1 MAQGNAL
8 GVARCA
14 VLAGLAASLLPLS
27 TAFAGSADPPN
38 LRAVEAAT
46 FEVLAP
52 VAGVGSNGVVGTAFA
67 IGPNEFVTAAHTL
80 DQIIGSRFA
89 RPVLMDSKR
98 AGYQIAN
105 ILHYSQQQDYVVFS
119 LVNPPPVTPLE
130 LRRDRRADGAVYF
143 AGRRSGGGIVIT
155 RGTFIGRTPET
166 ESGRFDW
173 LRFKSRIWAG
183 VSGGP
188 LLDESGEVIG
198 IVRARA
204 RDGDANYAV
213 PIALLPSG
221 PTDRAQLHSLELLK
235 PFAPSVPSSAPFEG
249 EIPLPMAYDAFAR
262 ELVRLRAQYFD
273 RTVGAS
279 LEASRGGF
287 VIAGRGAD
295 SVCKLINGEDCQ
307 CKARPDVNGVL
318 LMDEPD
324 ASSRVRRANEGGAVT
339 QVVAGVVVVRD
350 GDRRHASTK
359 VGLAQDPLA
368 HLKLA
373 LRGEPDLAGD
383 LSAEARHADVEVA
396 DLDEAYEDFHGRT
409 WQVRAWPLA
418 DEDLKIVSLGRDL
431 PEGRVA
437 LMRIVPTAAA
447 YGALLQLKF
456 VGNLTHYNCAETPL
470 NVVDNSHGPSSA
482 EDLARKVY

>member
-1 MAQGNAL
+1 
-8 GVARCA
+8 VARFS
-14 VLAGLAASLLPLS
+14 VLAALAAALLPLS
-27 TAFAGSADPPN
+27 TAFARSPDPPN
-38 LRAVEAAT
+38 MKAIEAAT

-67 IGPNEFVTAAHTL
+67 IGPNQFVTAAHTL

-98 AGYQIAN
+98 VGYQIAD

-119 LVNPPPVTPLE
+119 LVSPPSVTPLG
-130 LRRDRRADGAVYF
+130 LRRDDGKEGAVYF

-155 RGTFIGRTPET
+155 RGTFVGRTRET
-166 ESGRFDW
+166 ESGQFDW

-188 LLDESGEVIG
+188 LFDESGEVIG

-221 PTDRAQLHSLELLK
+221 SPDRAQLHSLELLK
-235 PFAPSVPSSAPFEG
+235 PLGPSVLSDKPFDG
-249 EIPLPMAYDAFAR
+249 EIPLPMPYDAFAR

-273 RTVGAS
+273 RTVGVS
-279 LEASRGGF
+279 LEAIRGGF

-295 SVCKLINGEDCQ
+295 SVCDLINGERCQ
-307 CKARPDVNGVL
+307 CKAQRDVKGVL

-324 ASSRVRRANEGGAVT
+324 ADARARHANTGAGVT
-339 QVVAGVVVVRD
+339 QVVAGVVVVRE
-350 GDRRHASTK
+350 GGRHASTK
-359 VGLAQDPLA
+359 VGFSKDALA
-368 HLKLA
+368 HLKVALKGEAALA
-373 LRGEPDLAGD
+373 SELPA
-383 LSAEARHADVEVA
+383 SARHADIEVA
-396 DLDEAYEDFHGRT
+396 DVDEDYEDFHGRT

-418 DEDLKIVSLGRDL
+418 NEDLKIVSLGRDL
-431 PEGRVA
+431 PDGRVA
-437 LMRIVPTAAA
+437 LVQIVPTAAA

-456 VGNLTHYNCAETPL
+456 VGNLNYYGCADTLPL
-470 NVVDNSHGPSSA
+470 NVVDISHRP
-482 EDLARKVY
+482 ERR